1 MKVVFLQDVEGTARI
16 GEIKEV
22 KNGFARNYLLPR
34 GLAAPATPDVIRRA
48 QARAEREAKRQAALD
63 AEARNVAAKLEGVTL
78 TISARVGEQGKLYG
92 SVTAAD
98 IAEAAA
104 RVAGAEVD
112 RHQILLAEPIKELGT
127 YTVTYRLT
135 RNVSVDL
142 TVEVVGE
149 GGERAPAKAEPATA
163 GAEPEAT
170 EGESEASS

>member
-78 TISARVGEQGKLYG
+78 TITARAGEQGKLYG

-104 RVAGAEVD
+104 KVAGTEVD

-142 TVEVVGE
+142 TIEVVGE
-149 GGERAPAKAEPATA
+149 GGERAPAKADASASGQTETA
-163 GAEPEAT
+163 EGEPET
-170 EGESEASS
+170 SS